1 MKEIVGVL
9 KIMRDLYQIS
19 SYFSLELYWIGWLL
33 CKTNHSPFSL
43 IFLIIVILVLD
54 CWPLYTSSV
63 VGCPFLISIKF
74 ITCQKNNCIFL
85 FLIMISESLRYWCLL
100 LYLSE
105 RVHSW
110 EIHHWVLI
118 LCTLN
123 ILLKVMRRSFDC

>member
-1 MKEIVGVL
+1 MKEIVSVL
-9 KIMRDLYQIS
+9 KIMRDLYQTS
-19 SYFSLELYWIGWLL
+19 SYFSLELYWTGWLL

-43 IFLIIVILVLD
+43 IFLIIVIFVLD

-63 VGCPFLISIKF
+63 VGCPFLISIKL
-74 ITCQKNNCIFL
+74 ITCQKDNYIFL

-100 LYLSE
+100 LYLSK

-110 EIHHWVLI
+110 EFHHWVLI